1 MRSGLVLSA
10 CGFAILTVSATVSSF
25 APAHAQSADV
35 VLCDRVAAD
44 PDDPDRPADTKGV
57 RTIATADVATAIKFC
72 RTASGSSRRAMYNL
86 GRAHAAS
93 GQMTEATAAYRK
105 AADRGSTTAMVELGV
120 IYANGSGVPKD
131 PVQARKL
138 FEKAAQAGNARGAIN
153 LAALTEQAGGKP
165 MDPVQKRQLLAKAAE
180 GNSPEAQYQLGLM
193 MQDGAGG
200 PKDDVEARVLFE
212 KAAAQNHPGGLERA
226 GAFAISGRG
235 GSKDTDAG
243 KAYLQRASALGNE
256 DAKATL
262 KRSECPITIGDKK
275 GKRVTDLC
283 F

>member
-1 MRSGLVLSA
+1 MRSAWVVLAFGLGIA
-10 CGFAILTVSATVSSF
+10 AFCAHD
-25 APAHAQSADV
+25 PAYAQSADA

-57 RTIATADVATAIKFC
+57 ATIAASDVATAIKFC
-72 RTASGSSRRAMYNL
+72 RSASGGSRRAMYNL
-86 GRAHAAS
+86 GRAHAVS

-105 AADRGSTTAMVELGV
+105 AADKGSTTAMVELGV

-131 PVQARKL
+131 EAQARRL
-138 FEKAAQAGNARGAIN
+138 FEKAAQAGNPRGAIN
-153 LAALTEQAGGKP
+153 LAVLSEQSGGKP

-180 GNSPEAQYQLGLM
+180 GSSPEAQYQFGLM

-200 PKDDVEARVLFE
+200 PKDDAGARAMFE
-212 KAAAQNHPGGLERA
+212 KAAAQNHPGALERA
-226 GAFAISGRG
+226 GAFALSGRG
-235 GSKDTDAG
+235 GPKDSDAG

-256 DAKATL
+256 DAKVTL
-262 KRSECPITIGDKK
+262 KRSECSITIADKR

>member
-1 MRSGLVLSA
+1 MRSGFVVLA
-10 CGFAILTVSATVSSF
+10 FGLGIAAIFAHDRV
-25 APAHAQSADV
+25 HAQSADA

-57 RTIATADVATAIKFC
+57 QTIAAADVPTAIKFC
-72 RTASGSSRRAMYNL
+72 RNASGSSRRAMYNL
-86 GRAHAAS
+86 GRAHVAS
-93 GQMTEATAAYRK
+93 GQTSEAIAAFRK
-105 AADRGSTTAMVELGV
+105 AADKGSTTAMVELGV

-131 PVQARKL
+131 AAQARKL

-153 LAALTEQAGGKP
+153 LAALTEQTGGKP

-193 MQDGAGG
+193 VQDGAGG
-200 PKDDVEARVLFE
+200 PKNDAEARVLFE

-226 GAFAISGRG
+226 GAFALGGRG
-235 GSKDTDAG
+235 GPKDSDAG
-243 KAYLQRASALGNE
+243 KAYLLRASALGNE

-262 KRSECPITIGDKK
+262 KRAECPITIGDKK